1 MTLGETPLGGGT
13 GIVPEDIMSERIS
26 KDSRGFGQALVGA
39 LLKGCLD
46 RDIEPQLNA
55 KTKRL
60 IKEGNRITGIEIEVD
75 NKVEIINARRGV
87 IIATGGF
94 EWNKELVSTF
104 LRGPL
109 HAPASPPG
117 NDGDGLILAQ
127 EAGAA
132 LGNMTSAWWS
142 PVLSIPN
149 DKWQEGGQMS
159 SPVLIE
165 RTLPHSIMV
174 NKAGKRFCN
183 EATNYSALAGA
194 FHFFDPNQ
202 YGYPNLPAWII
213 FDSNFKDKYPF
224 STIMPGVDAPNWM
237 NSADTLNQLAEKLDI
252 NINNFTE
259 TIHNFN
265 NYVDEGIDRE
275 FSRGESEYDSFY
287 GDRSQE
293 GVFSI
298 LGKLNKGPYYAV
310 EINIGALGTNG
321 GASTDSSGRVL
332 SASGEI
338 IQGLYTVGNA
348 MAGSTGSVYAG
359 AGGTL
364 GPALTYGFLAGKH
377 AAGNNF
383 FNSEEK

>member
-1 MTLGETPLGGGT
+1 M
-13 GIVPEDIMSERIS
+13 
-26 KDSRGFGQALVGA
+26 
-39 LLKGCLD
+39 
-46 RDIEPQLNA
+46 
-55 KTKRL
+55 
-60 IKEGNRITGIEIEVD
+60 
-75 NKVEIINARRGV
+75 
-87 IIATGGF
+87 
-94 EWNKELVSTF
+94 
-104 LRGPL
+104 
-109 HAPASPPG
+109 
-117 NDGDGLILAQ
+117 
-127 EAGAA
+127 
-132 LGNMTSAWWS
+132 
-142 PVLSIPN
+142 
-149 DKWQEGGQMS
+149 
-159 SPVLIE
+159 
-165 RTLPHSIMV
+165 
-174 NKAGKRFCN
+174 
-183 EATNYSALAGA
+183 
-194 FHFFDPNQ
+194 
-202 YGYPNLPAWII
+202 PAWII

-265 NYVDEGIDRE
+265 NYVDEGNDRE
-275 FSRGESEYDSFY
+275 FSRGESDYDSFY

-293 GVFSI
+293 GVFST